1 MPGQVL
7 SKAGKKNWQAAQG
20 QRQHSVTPTLTC
32 SQFSVHFLQPTQGS
46 IAGCG
51 GKRQAR
57 IAAHPNRKNKSLILL
72 NLILKTDK
80 WHSSRFNRSDLN

>member
-51 GKRQAR
+51 GKRQAC
-57 IAAHPNRKNKSLILL
+57 IAAHLDRKKQVIDFIEFNFKNR
-72 NLILKTDK
+72 
-80 WHSSRFNRSDLN
+80 